1 MCRELLVKFT
11 NPDLCALTEQV
22 IFQDPYYSAPLNR
35 WTSPQLDAAA
45 ADLRGDVAAKAAA
58 FKLKQKF
65 CQNAEALIH
74 GDLHTGSIMV
84 RPGPR
89 HMCGP
94 LLGHMCRVLW
104 LKGFMST
111 HVLAGLHAYSC
122 TDCMAGNRGY
132 GGCRVCQFVR
142 SPCTTR
148 PCCTLTSQS
157 VT

>member
-1 MCRELLVKFT
+1 MQALHVSLNCHHCCFWCLVLMPLFACPCLLSSAVVCRELLVKFT

-84 RPGPR
+84 RPG
-89 HMCGP
+89 
-94 LLGHMCRVLW
+94 L
-104 LKGFMST
+104 
-111 HVLAGLHAYSC
+111 
-122 TDCMAGNRGY
+122 
-132 GGCRVCQFVR
+132 
-142 SPCTTR
+142 
-148 PCCTLTSQS
+148 
-157 VT
+157 